1 MLNSLRKF
9 FIFDLNIDFIFYISF
24 FFLTLVQL
32 LLLIFADPYFE
43 KDTLLAWFYGP
54 MGLIES
60 YGMRITP
67 NGEVKG
73 SYSFIYLLPTYLFFI
88 LNKFIGFSDS
98 FSLIFSN
105 FLTINLG
112 LFLLLLASRKLH
124 IDYKITIIVYSI
136 FFLTTF
142 MWAGIIRTFPHDI
155 MIILALTI
163 LIFPSFRIPILV
175 FMIYV
180 DPIIGSLFGFFYFLH
195 EFIYKDNGNLRNLVY
210 SAIKIIFITILG
222 FLLWVVPIYMLETQ
236 GFFVERGSI
245 VYRIFGAG
253 DEYFFSRIQ
262 IFTPFHYYLPN
273 AISTIFPSILFAVGF
288 GASNLIT
295 PAGMYLI
302 YSNKDY
308 FEDIIQTPNSFFVF
322 GAFFIFS
329 YLIFALIFGQAAAS
343 HRFDYDQYFQI
354 GVLFCLIDIMSKNA
368 AITNSLV
375 FKAIILYSFLVIIP
389 FLVINIIF

>member
-1 MLNSLRKF
+1 
-9 FIFDLNIDFIFYISF
+9 
-24 FFLTLVQL
+24 
-32 LLLIFADPYFE
+32 
-43 KDTLLAWFYGP
+43 
-54 MGLIES
+54 
-60 YGMRITP
+60 MR
-67 NGEVKG
+67 GEA
-73 SYSFIYLLPTYLFFI
+73 
-88 LNKFIGFSDS
+88 
-98 FSLIFSN
+98 
-105 FLTINLG
+105 
-112 LFLLLLASRKLH
+112 LFLE
-124 IDYKITIIVYSI
+124 YS
-136 FFLTTF
+136 
-142 MWAGIIRTFPHDI
+142 
-155 MIILALTI
+155 
-163 LIFPSFRIPILV
+163 
-175 FMIYV
+175 
-180 DPIIGSLFGFFYFLH
+180 
-195 EFIYKDNGNLRNLVY
+195 E
-210 SAIKIIFITILG
+210 LG
-222 FLLWVVPIYMLETQ
+222 M
-236 GFFVERGSI
+236 SI
-245 VYRIFGAG
+245 
-253 DEYFFSRIQ
+253 FSRIQ

-354 GVLFCLIDIMSKNA
+354 GVLFCLIDIMSKND

>member
-1 MLNSLRKF
+1 MKWVLNKVWNKHIDGSKRIFIILMLAPMLNSFRKF
-9 FIFDLNIDFIFYISF
+9 FIFDLNIDFIFYISL

-142 MWAGIIRTFPHDI
+142 MWAGIIRTFPHD
-155 MIILALTI
+155 MLIILALII
-163 LIFPSFRIPILV
+163 LIFPSIRIPILV

-195 EFIYKDNGNLRNLVY
+195 EFIYKDNNNLRNLVY
-210 SAIKIIFITILG
+210 KALKIIFITILG

-245 VYRIFGAG
+245 VFRIFGTG
-253 DEYFFSRIQ
+253 DEYF
-262 IFTPFHYYLPN
+262 
-273 AISTIFPSILFAVGF
+273 
-288 GASNLIT
+288 
-295 PAGMYLI
+295 
-302 YSNKDY
+302 
-308 FEDIIQTPNSFFVF
+308 
-322 GAFFIFS
+322 
-329 YLIFALIFGQAAAS
+329 
-343 HRFDYDQYFQI
+343 
-354 GVLFCLIDIMSKNA
+354 
-368 AITNSLV
+368 
-375 FKAIILYSFLVIIP
+375 
-389 FLVINIIF
+389 